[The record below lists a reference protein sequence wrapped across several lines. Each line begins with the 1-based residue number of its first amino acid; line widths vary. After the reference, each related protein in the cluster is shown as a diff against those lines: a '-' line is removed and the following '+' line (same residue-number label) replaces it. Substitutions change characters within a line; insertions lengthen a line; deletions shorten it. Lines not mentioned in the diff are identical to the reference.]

1 MLGEFVYP
9 AGGAAWTQT
18 FIEALGLL
26 DVDEKATRQAL
37 ARTAADGWL
46 ERERHGR
53 RMRWRLSPQGL
64 QRCIDGTARIE
75 SFGGVRTDWDGLWLL
90 LFVSVPEEQRALG
103 HRLRRRLAWAGFGSL
118 GQGAWISPHVAL
130 EPEATRILSEL
141 PPTLH
146 ATSFVARYGTI
157 GAELEIVA
165 DAWDLDDLASR
176 YRAFLDQFRRVR
188 PRDDAGRVRRVDPAR
203 ARMAPVRV
211 RRPRPAG
218 GAAARVVARGGGQG
232 ARRRADRGLVA
243 EGHGVVPTDAEVGS
257 QDGSGGE

>member
-1 MLGEFVYP
+1 
-9 AGGAAWTQT
+9 
-18 FIEALGLL
+18 
-26 DVDEKATRQAL
+26 
-37 ARTAADGWL
+37 
-46 ERERHGR
+46 
-53 RMRWRLSPQGL
+53 MRWRLSPQGL

-75 SFGGVRTDWDGLWLL
+75 SFGGVRTDWDGQWLL

-118 GQGAWISPHVAL
+118 GQGAWISPHAAL
-130 EPEATRILSEL
+130 EPEAARILSEL

-188 PRDDAGRVRRVDPAR
+188 PRDDAGAFVALTRLVHEWRRFAFGDPVLPAELLPASWPGAEAKALVDERTADWMPKA
-203 ARMAPVRV
+203 MAWF
-211 RRPRPAG
+211 
-218 GAAARVVARGGGQG
+218 RG
-232 ARRRADRGLVA
+232 
-243 EGHGVVPTDAEVGS
+243 AEVGS
-257 QDGSGGE
+257 QDGGGGE